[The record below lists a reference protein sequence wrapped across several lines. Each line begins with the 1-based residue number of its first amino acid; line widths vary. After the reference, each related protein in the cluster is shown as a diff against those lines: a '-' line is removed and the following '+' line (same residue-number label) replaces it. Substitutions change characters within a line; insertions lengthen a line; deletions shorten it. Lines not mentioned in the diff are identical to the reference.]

1 MTVDASS
8 TFEFTIDSVVRNAYV
23 LATLMDIQEPMSG
36 TRWNARA
43 SFGRSMLEMLVK
55 RIEAKGKLVRARE
68 FYQVQLVAGQSE
80 YTLPSSM
87 MDVYGDGAFIPVG
100 QPTTGGAMG
109 EVPVKQIDMEQWQRL
124 SAQGATGRPTV
135 YMCYRANDPLTL
147 RMWPIPD
154 ASNAGTIRFQVYLF
168 LANSTN
174 GSNNMDLERFWTL
187 AVTHMLAGLLASSAG
202 LDKGVTLTQQGEQ
215 YMTEA
220 LGYSHQRTPG
230 QAIVAYR
237 PLYYGGKYRR

>member
-1 MTVDASS
+1 MTIDSSS
-8 TFEFTIDSVVRNAYV
+8 TYEFTIDSVVRNAYV

-68 FYQVQLVAGQSE
+68 FYQVQLVAGQWE
-80 YTLPSSM
+80 YTLPSSL

-100 QPTTGGAMG
+100 QPTTGGAVG
-109 EVPVKQIDMEQWQRL
+109 EVPVKQIDQEQWQRM
-124 SAQGATGRPTV
+124 SAQGATGRPTL
-135 YMCYRANDPLTL
+135 YFCYRANDPLTI
-147 RMWPIPD
+147 RVWPIPTAAD
-154 ASNAGTIRFQVYLF
+154 AGTIRFQVYLF
-168 LANSTN
+168 LANSTDGTKN
-174 GSNNMDLERFWTL
+174 VDLERFWTL
-187 AVTHMLAGLLASSAG
+187 ALTHMLAGLLASASG
-202 LDKGVTLTQQGEQ
+202 LDKGATLTQQGEA

-230 QAIVAYR
+230 QAIPAYR
-237 PLYYGGKYRR
+237 PLYYSGRYRR

>member
-1 MTVDASS
+1 MTIDTSS

-124 SAQGATGRPTV
+124 SAQGATNRPFN
-135 YMCYRANDPLTL
+135 YMCYRANDPLTIRL
-147 RMWPIPD
+147 WPIPD

-168 LANSTN
+168 LANSTVGTN
-174 GSNNMDLERFWTL
+174 TVDLERFWTL
-187 AVTHMLAGLLASSAG
+187 ALTHMLAGVLASAAG
-202 LDKGVTLTQQGEQ
+202 LDKGATLTQQGEM

-230 QAIVAYR
+230 QAVVAYR
-237 PLYYGGKYRR
+237 PMYYGGKYRR